1 MQRDAKAQ
9 SDVSAVRFVKTRA
22 RGVPSARSRFP
33 RKAVACLA
41 FAALIAGSLL
51 HALPPDVLLAYAV
64 MSSIA
69 VFVYAF
75 DKSAAVRGGWR
86 TQEGTLHL
94 VALLGGWPGAL
105 LAQDLFRHKSRKVEF
120 QVVFWITV
128 FVNVVGLVWV
138 LRSGALRG

>member
-1 MQRDAKAQ
+1 M
-9 SDVSAVRFVKTRA
+9 
-22 RGVPSARSRFP
+22 
-33 RKAVACLA
+33 
-41 FAALIAGSLL
+41 L
-51 HALPPDVLLAYAV
+51 HQLPIEVVLVYAV
-64 MSSIA
+64 MSGIA

-86 TQEGTLHL
+86 TQESTLHL

-105 LAQDLFRHKSRKVEF
+105 LAQDLLRHKSRKVEF

-138 LRSGALRG
+138 LRSGALGG

>member
-1 MQRDAKAQ
+1 M
-9 SDVSAVRFVKTRA
+9 KTRA

-41 FAALIAGSLL
+41 FAALIAGWLL

-105 LAQDLFRHKSRKVEF
+105 LAQDLLRHKSRKVEF
-120 QVVFWITV
+120 QVVFWLSVIA
-128 FVNVVGLVWV
+128 NVALAAWLLLAGHMPAIERV
-138 LRSGALRG
+138 LRDWIR